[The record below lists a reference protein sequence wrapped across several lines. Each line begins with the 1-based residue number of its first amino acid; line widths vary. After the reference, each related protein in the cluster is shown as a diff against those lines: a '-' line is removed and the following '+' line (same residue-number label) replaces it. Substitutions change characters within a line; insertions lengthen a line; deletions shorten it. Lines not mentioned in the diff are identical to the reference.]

1 MRILFFIIPFL
12 LFPPLACAQTD
23 VLHLTMAQEKRA
35 VSIGEQL
42 RCLVCQNENI
52 DDSSSS
58 LAIQLRQMIRQQ
70 VIAGLSNAQIKHY
83 MVARYGVFILLKP
96 PVNSTTLLLYASP
109 FLAFLIGGGIFY
121 LNFRSTKKPILPLTT
136 SEQTR
141 LDELLK

>member
-1 MRILFFIIPFL
+1 MRVLFFIIPFL